1 MKTSKSIVLLP
12 LALLLGSCIRP
23 QNYHPGD
30 KSLQRLTFHSTP
42 GTAGTN
48 YFCDATVDE
57 AYVEFDAQGRWFE
70 PAQLNRAVRR
80 IGELNTKPMFLM
92 VFVHGWKNNAS
103 EDSGNVWGFRRMLDY
118 QAWMIHQKHPDMPV
132 MGVYLGWPGAAANFG
147 KFFTFWN
154 REGIAYTVGAGDIEK
169 TLKGLMQAAKGAD
182 YQGKSTVVVIG
193 HSFGGLVLER
203 AMIGILNEVLD
214 GIQAGQAVSPPA
226 DLTLLLNEAGPASQ
240 AKPFLERLKA
250 EGISY
255 STEDKTPYPLL
266 ASMTSDGDIATKLGL
281 PGGEF
286 LSPNRPATVQFPPE
300 KPDIFGQTS
309 SLPYDLQ
316 SAANFDALRS
326 HAVAELAQGSCGS
339 GILIP
344 GVHQKDYCIATL
356 TPAPRNNTPYWI
368 MALPQIF
375 VPDHSRIF
383 RNEVIA
389 MTSAFLA
396 HRGLMNSGTTRG
408 CGPTPLRGP
417 SIAAAAPAAALN
429 ALAPPPPSPPS
440 RPTLKK
446 GER

>member
-1 MKTSKSIVLLP
+1 MNTSLKVLLIP
-12 LALLLGSCIRP
+12 LVLFLGSCIRP
-23 QNYHPGD
+23 QNYHPGE
-30 KSLQRLTFHSTP
+30 KSVQHLTYPSTD
-42 GTAGTN
+42 
-48 YFCDATVDE
+48 YFCAATFDE
-57 AYVEFDAQGRWFE
+57 AYIEFDAQGRWFE

-80 IGELNTKPMFLM
+80 IGELNKKPMFLM

-103 EDSGNVWGFRRMLDY
+103 EDSGNVWAFRRMLDH
-118 QAWMIHQKHPDMPV
+118 QTWMIHQKHPDMPV
-132 MGVYLGWPGAAANFG
+132 MGVYLGWPGAAADFG

-182 YQGKSTVVVIG
+182 YQGKSNVVLIG

-214 GIQAGQAVSPPA
+214 GIAAGQTVLPPA
-226 DLTLLLNEAGPASQ
+226 DLTLILNEAAPASQ
-240 AKPFLERLKA
+240 AKPFLERLKT
-250 EGISY
+250 EGITY
-255 STEDKTPYPLL
+255 ATEDKTPYPLL

-286 LSPNRPATVQFPPE
+286 ISPNRPTTVQFPV
-300 KPDIFGQTS
+300 PDTFGQTS

-326 HAVAELAQGSCGS
+326 HTVAELGEGSCRS

-344 GVHQKDYCIATL
+344 GVHQKDYCIATIA
-356 TPAPRNNTPYWI
+356 PAPRNDTPYWI

-375 VPDHSRIF
+375 VPDHSQIF

-396 HRGLMNSGTTRG
+396 HRGLMNPGTTTARG
-408 CGPTPLRGP
+408 CGPTPLRQ
-417 SIAAAAPAAALN
+417 SALAAPAAVPAA
-429 ALAPPPPSPPS
+429 ALAAAHPAPAPSL
-440 RPTLKK
+440 RPALRKK
-446 GER
+446 EK